1 MSMQRKALSLHGAPA
16 VPLISS
22 TSSTRVFTGYG
33 NSNSGLYGAEV
44 GIDGVFSIN
53 DKATMQ
59 NLNDRLAAYL
69 ERVRSLGL
77 ANNKLEQQIR
87 DWYAAAANAKPK
99 DFGPQERAVA
109 ELRAKIHAT
118 TVDNAKIVLQID
130 NSKLA
135 AEDFRVKYENEMA
148 MRQSVEID
156 ISGLRKLLDELT
168 MSRSDLEMQEMQA
181 VQNSMSG
188 TVNVEVDATP
198 QQDLAKTLEEIR
210 SQYQGI
216 VENNRRDMENW
227 YKAKFEELDNQV
239 SSDSDAL
246 ESLQS
251 QKCELKRTLQ
261 ALEIELQSQHNLKG
275 ALENTLL
282 ETKSRYTS
290 QLSQLQFTINKLEA
304 ELMNLRQDMETQSN
318 EYKILLNV
326 KIRLEMEI
334 AEYRRLLDGE
344 ITGFLYYLDILR
356 DPQATVDVEGVQQM
370 PSTPG
375 FVGYNPYSHLAYNN
389 YRLGGNPGSNSRVTN
404 SSGITIPKPPKP
416 PDKPLMPYMR
426 YSRKV
431 WDQVKASNPDLKLW
445 EIGKI
450 IGGMWRDLTDEEK
463 QEYLNEYEAEK
474 IEYNESMK
482 AYHNSPAYLAYIN
495 AKSRAEAALEEESR
509 QRQSRIEKGEPYM
522 SIQPAED
529 PDDYDDGFSLKH
541 TAAAR
546 FQRNHRLIGEILSE
560 SVVPDVRSVV
570 TTARMQV
577 LKRQVQSLMVHQR
590 KLEAELLQIEDRHQ
604 EKKKKFLE
612 TTDLFNSELK
622 RLCGLK
628 VEVDMEK
635 IAAEIAAAE
644 EAARKRQEDR
654 EREAAE
660 QAEKAA
666 AAAALEEEQQ
676 AAAAS
681 RVAEEEEEKKE
692 DEDEEAESTPME
704 TEEARPEEVL
714 ESQQN
719 SEEGASTTE
728 DKESMPEGVDSAME
742 EGTSDSNTGS
752 ESNGLLTEDQHIDP
766 ISDEADRGEKK

>member
-16 VPLISS
+16 VPLIAS

-33 NSNSGLYGAEV
+33 NSNSGLYGAAV
-44 GIDGVFSIN
+44 GIDEVFSIN

-87 DWYAAAANAKPK
+87 DWYAAAADAKPK

-130 NSKLA
+130 NAKLA

-156 ISGLRKLLDELT
+156 ISGLRKLMDELT
-168 MSRSDLEMQEMQA
+168 MARSDLEMQVEGLKEELIHLKKNHQEEMQA

-188 TVNVEVDATP
+188 TVNVEVDAAP

-210 SQYQGI
+210 SQYRSI

-246 ESLQS
+246 ESLKS

-282 ETKSRYTS
+282 ETKSRYAS

-344 ITGFLYYLDILR
+344 DTGR
-356 DPQATVDVEGVQQM
+356 
-370 PSTPG
+370 
-375 FVGYNPYSHLAYNN
+375 
-389 YRLGGNPGSNSRVTN
+389 
-404 SSGITIPKPPKP
+404 
-416 PDKPLMPYMR
+416 
-426 YSRKV
+426 
-431 WDQVKASNPDLKLW
+431 
-445 EIGKI
+445 
-450 IGGMWRDLTDEEK
+450 
-463 QEYLNEYEAEK
+463 
-474 IEYNESMK
+474 
-482 AYHNSPAYLAYIN
+482 
-495 AKSRAEAALEEESR
+495 
-509 QRQSRIEKGEPYM
+509 
-522 SIQPAED
+522 
-529 PDDYDDGFSLKH
+529 
-541 TAAAR
+541 
-546 FQRNHRLIGEILSE
+546 
-560 SVVPDVRSVV
+560 
-570 TTARMQV
+570 
-577 LKRQVQSLMVHQR
+577 
-590 KLEAELLQIEDRHQ
+590 
-604 EKKKKFLE
+604 
-612 TTDLFNSELK
+612 
-622 RLCGLK
+622 K
-628 VEVDMEK
+628 VEVPK
-635 IAAEIAAAE
+635 IESPPREPIRTRKVKKLVEDFVDGKVVNTHEEEFE
-644 EAARKRQEDR
+644 EAIR
-654 EREAAE
+654 
-660 QAEKAA
+660 
-666 AAAALEEEQQ
+666 
-676 AAAAS
+676 
-681 RVAEEEEEKKE
+681 
-692 DEDEEAESTPME
+692 
-704 TEEARPEEVL
+704 
-714 ESQQN
+714 
-719 SEEGASTTE
+719 
-728 DKESMPEGVDSAME
+728 
-742 EGTSDSNTGS
+742 
-752 ESNGLLTEDQHIDP
+752 
-766 ISDEADRGEKK
+766 

>member
-168 MSRSDLEMQEMQA
+168 MSRSDLEMQVEGLKEELIHLKKNHQEEMQA

-344 ITGFLYYLDILR
+344 ITGR
-356 DPQATVDVEGVQQM
+356 
-370 PSTPG
+370 
-375 FVGYNPYSHLAYNN
+375 
-389 YRLGGNPGSNSRVTN
+389 
-404 SSGITIPKPPKP
+404 
-416 PDKPLMPYMR
+416 
-426 YSRKV
+426 
-431 WDQVKASNPDLKLW
+431 
-445 EIGKI
+445 
-450 IGGMWRDLTDEEK
+450 
-463 QEYLNEYEAEK
+463 
-474 IEYNESMK
+474 
-482 AYHNSPAYLAYIN
+482 
-495 AKSRAEAALEEESR
+495 
-509 QRQSRIEKGEPYM
+509 
-522 SIQPAED
+522 
-529 PDDYDDGFSLKH
+529 
-541 TAAAR
+541 
-546 FQRNHRLIGEILSE
+546 
-560 SVVPDVRSVV
+560 
-570 TTARMQV
+570 
-577 LKRQVQSLMVHQR
+577 
-590 KLEAELLQIEDRHQ
+590 
-604 EKKKKFLE
+604 
-612 TTDLFNSELK
+612 
-622 RLCGLK
+622 K
-628 VEVDMEK
+628 VEVPK
-635 IAAEIAAAE
+635 IESPPREPVRTRKVKKLVEDIVDGKVVNTHEEEFE
-644 EAARKRQEDR
+644 EAIR
-654 EREAAE
+654 
-660 QAEKAA
+660 
-666 AAAALEEEQQ
+666 
-676 AAAAS
+676 
-681 RVAEEEEEKKE
+681 
-692 DEDEEAESTPME
+692 
-704 TEEARPEEVL
+704 
-714 ESQQN
+714 
-719 SEEGASTTE
+719 
-728 DKESMPEGVDSAME
+728 
-742 EGTSDSNTGS
+742 
-752 ESNGLLTEDQHIDP
+752 
-766 ISDEADRGEKK
+766 